1 MPWLSLPFQVFY
13 NNLYVIPIPEFS
25 YALTYSKCL
34 HQTWKENKNQ
44 RAVRG
49 LFQITITF
57 HIIQQLFG
65 LFCKHNYKPP
75 LLLPSPPGPPP
86 PLNFYRP
93 QTWYKSSQDTPYGS
107 PWGLP
112 PVKKGFAKY
121 RGWPT
126 PIKMT
131 KTFHGETIGRTKICI
146 KYDF

>member
-75 LLLPSPPGPPP
+75 LLLPSPHPPP
-86 PLNFYRP
+86 TSFWQKL
-93 QTWYKSSQDTPYGS
+93 
-107 PWGLP
+107 L
-112 PVKKGFAKY
+112 
-121 RGWPT
+121 PT
-126 PIKMT
+126 PDLVPISYLMIPLMEALGVS
-131 KTFHGETIGRTKICI
+131 HL
-146 KYDF
+146 